1 MDPHSSPF
9 LDHGLASTTLH
20 PLGLKV
26 QRADGPWLH
35 LEGGGKL
42 FDAISGIGVSSFGHG
57 HPDILGALKTQ
68 MDQHL
73 HAMVYGELMQEVQI
87 DASQALRAT
96 LPDHLDAI
104 YFLNSGA
111 EAMEAA
117 MKLAKRVT
125 GRQRLFGVEGGYH
138 GSTHG
143 ALSISSNEGRK
154 SAYRPLLPD
163 IDFLPWNE
171 EQDLERVDATVAA
184 VVVETVQ
191 GDAGIRV
198 PKASWLLALQK
209 KCQEVGA
216 LLILDEIQCGMG
228 RTGKPWAFAHFGLQP
243 DIVCMGKA
251 LGGGMPIGALAASKS
266 HMKAFAHSP
275 ALGHITTFGGHPL
288 ACAGALGALQVMEQL
303 DWSQLEKRWCGWE
316 RALSAHPAVHHMR
329 RLGGFMA
336 LELGHADNVERA
348 VKAGIH
354 HAQTEGEGAML
365 FWFLSVP
372 TAFRLAPPLVG
383 SDEDMERGLS
393 LVLRCLDEVAG

>member
-125 GRQRLFGVEGGYH
+125 GRQRLFGV
-138 GSTHG
+138 
-143 ALSISSNEGRK
+143 
-154 SAYRPLLPD
+154 
-163 IDFLPWNE
+163 
-171 EQDLERVDATVAA
+171 
-184 VVVETVQ
+184 
-191 GDAGIRV
+191 
-198 PKASWLLALQK
+198 
-209 KCQEVGA
+209 
-216 LLILDEIQCGMG
+216 
-228 RTGKPWAFAHFGLQP
+228 
-243 DIVCMGKA
+243 
-251 LGGGMPIGALAASKS
+251 
-266 HMKAFAHSP
+266 
-275 ALGHITTFGGHPL
+275 
-288 ACAGALGALQVMEQL
+288 
-303 DWSQLEKRWCGWE
+303 
-316 RALSAHPAVHHMR
+316 
-329 RLGGFMA
+329 
-336 LELGHADNVERA
+336 
-348 VKAGIH
+348 
-354 HAQTEGEGAML
+354 
-365 FWFLSVP
+365 
-372 TAFRLAPPLVG
+372 
-383 SDEDMERGLS
+383 
-393 LVLRCLDEVAG
+393 